1 MYNDTSLKDVDTAIL
16 PAWPMES
23 PSTVGELAELKAPM
37 WGIES
42 WFHRGFPDRGEVLK
56 ENDAEFAAGRCFPT
70 KTLNG
75 FEIGSDENIVC
86 RDAKKIYIFE
96 MIDTF
101 LW

>member
-16 PAWPMES
+16 RGQWNCRAGRAQ
-23 PSTVGELAELKAPM
+23 STDG
-37 WGIES
+37 S
-42 WFHRGFPDRGEVLK
+42 NSHRGESKVGSTGDFQIAGKSLK
-56 ENDAEFAAGRCFPT
+56 KTTQLRAGRWFPT

-86 RDAKKIYIFE
+86 RDAKKIYIFK